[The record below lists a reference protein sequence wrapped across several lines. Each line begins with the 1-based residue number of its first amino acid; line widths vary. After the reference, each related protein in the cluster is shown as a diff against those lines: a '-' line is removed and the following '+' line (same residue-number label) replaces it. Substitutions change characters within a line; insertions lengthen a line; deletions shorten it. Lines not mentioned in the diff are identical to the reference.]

1 MGQLATK
8 IWIDCDPGLDDFF
21 AIKLAIN
28 SVRVNIIGIST
39 VGGNCSVYQATQNAI
54 SAIRPFNDKI
64 PIYIGSERSYSGEN
78 FRYALDIHGRY
89 GLPVKL
95 NTTNLKIDSSNIDA
109 QRGMKLFFDK
119 SSSPITIVALGP
131 LTNIAKFI
139 KANSESM
146 KNVERIIVMGGAIS
160 VPGNITK
167 YAEFNIWND
176 PKASKI
182 VFSSGIPIYL
192 VGLDVTNYIH
202 ASRQDL
208 NKMGKLSCEIM
219 EPWFKQNKPEA
230 VFHFHDSLAVLTVI
244 KPNYFTFETKRITV
258 ETSGKSIGQTKL
270 SQTGSLIN
278 VATVLSHGLTKKYL
292 INNMLSI

>member
-21 AIKLAIN
+21 ALKLAIN
-28 SVRVNIIGIST
+28 SVKVDIAGIST
-39 VGGNCSVYQATQNAI
+39 VGGNCSVYQATQNTI
-54 SAIRPFNDKI
+54 SAIGPCNSKI
-64 PIYIGSERSYSGEN
+64 PIFIGSQRSYSGEN
-78 FRYALDIHGRY
+78 FSYALDIHGKY
-89 GLPVKL
+89 GLPIKQ
-95 NTTNLKIDSSNIDA
+95 NTTNLKGFTIDA

-119 SSSPITIVALGP
+119 ISNPITIVALGP

-139 KANSESM
+139 KANTESI
-146 KNVERIIVMGGAIS
+146 KNVDRIIVMGGAIS
-160 VPGNITK
+160 VQGNITK

-176 PKASKI
+176 PIASKI
-182 VFSSGIPIYL
+182 VFSSGIPVYL

-202 ASRQDL
+202 VGKQDL

-219 EPWFKQNKPEA
+219 EAWFKQNKPGK

-244 KPNYFTFETKRITV
+244 KPNYFTFETKYITV

-270 SQTGSLIN
+270 SQTGYIVN
-278 VATVLSHGLTKKYL
+278 VATVLNYKLAKKYL
-292 INNMLSI
+292 IKNMLSI